1 MAWGELSSLTKRIS
15 IAIFVCTAATAFA
28 QTPKEFDVAAI
39 KLNTDGG
46 ESWSIRTPAGG
57 RFTARNITVRTL
69 LLQALDIRDFQL
81 QGAPKWLDAERYDID
96 AKADF
101 IGQITPA
108 ELMPLMRGLLV
119 SRFVLVLHHETKEAP
134 VYSLV
139 AAKNGAKLHPNT
151 GTPGH
156 STDWGKDHINAMDVT
171 LAELADVME
180 RQLDRIVGN
189 DTGIDGVFDFKL
201 TWTPSQ
207 ATDLTGPSIFTA
219 LQEQY
224 GLRLVATKGPV
235 EMTVIDRV
243 ERPSG
248 N

>member
-1 MAWGELSSLTKRIS
+1 MKRIS
-15 IAIFVCTAATAFA
+15 FVIFVSMAATANA
-28 QTPKEFDVAAI
+28 QAPKEFDVAAI
-39 KLNTDGG
+39 KPNTDGG
-46 ESWSIRTPAGG
+46 EQWSVRTPPGG

-69 LLQALDIRDFQL
+69 LLDALGIRDFQL
-81 QGAPKWLDAERYDID
+81 EGAPKWLDSERYDID

-101 IGQITPA
+101 TGQVTPA
-108 ELMPLMRGLLV
+108 ELMPMVRGLLV
-119 SRFVLVLHHETKEAP
+119 SRFGLAFHHETKEAP
-134 VYSLV
+134 VYSMA

-171 LAELADVME
+171 LAELADVLE
-180 RQLDRIVGN
+180 VQLDRIVVN
-189 DTGIDGVFDFKL
+189 DTGIDGVFDFRL

-207 ATDLTGPSIFTA
+207 AMDLTGPSIFTA
-219 LQEQY
+219 IQEQY
-224 GLRLVATKGPV
+224 GLRLAATKGPV

-243 ERPSG
+243 QRPTG

>member
-1 MAWGELSSLTKRIS
+1 M
-15 IAIFVCTAATAFA
+15 AATVFA
-28 QTPKEFDVAAI
+28 QGPKDFEVAAI

-46 ESWSIRTPAGG
+46 EQWSVRTPPGG
-57 RFTARNITVRTL
+57 RFAARNITVRTL
-69 LLQALDIRDFQL
+69 LLEALGIRGFQL
-81 QGAPKWLDAERYDID
+81 EGAPKWLDSERYDID

-101 IGQITPA
+101 AGQITPE
-108 ELMPLMRGLLV
+108 ELMPPMRGLLV
-119 SRFVLVLHHETKEAP
+119 SRFALAFHHETKDAP
-134 VYSLV
+134 IYSLV
-139 AAKNGAKLHPNT
+139 AAKNGTKLHPNT

-171 LAELADVME
+171 LTELGDVLE
-180 RQLDRIVGN
+180 TRLDRIVRN

-201 TWTPSQ
+201 TWTPSE

-219 LQEQY
+219 IQEQY

>member
-1 MAWGELSSLTKRIS
+1 MTRRILFVIVAMAL
-15 IAIFVCTAATAFA
+15 AALA

-46 ESWSIRTPAGG
+46 EAWSIRTPPGG
-57 RFTARNITVRTL
+57 RFTARNVTVREL

-81 QGAPKWLDAERYDID
+81 EGAPKWLDAERYDIE
-96 AKADF
+96 AKSDF
-101 IGQITPA
+101 AGQITP
-108 ELMPLMRGLLV
+108 EGLLPMV
-119 SRFVLVLHHETKEAP
+119 RELLASRFGLTLHHETKEAP

-139 AAKNGAKLHPNT
+139 AAKAGARLHPNT

-171 LAELADVME
+171 LTELADVLE
-180 RQLDRIVGN
+180 RQLDRIVRN
-189 DTGIDGVFDFKL
+189 DSGIGGVYDFRL

-219 LQEQY
+219 IQEQY
-224 GLRLVATKGPV
+224 GLRLAAAKGPV
-235 EMTVIDRV
+235 EMTVINRV